1 MNELTL
7 SLLAIGSGL
16 IVLLVIFN
24 WWQERKIRKAAD
36 KHLEVPQQDLLIDDE
51 DASES
56 VTEQTIVTDNTE
68 INLIDEVE
76 FKIDVGDVAP
86 ELTVTHTESV
96 LISEN
101 DEPISTFS
109 DEITHQEAAVHEPE
123 KTQQAQQHT
132 PTKSL
137 PHEVSVDADLVA
149 VVHLSAASSG
159 EHLRQF
165 LMRIV
170 NLDKPIAAYG
180 LNEHQVWH
188 SLTREQEAEL
198 FTKAVYSLQLAD
210 RAGPVSAETLQ
221 AFQKVMDEIAYE
233 LSAQVEYLGA
243 ADTLAFAQDL
253 DTFCLEVDKTVSLHL
268 VNGTSGRFTGTKF
281 KGLAEANG
289 LKLKEDGLFYSLSPD
304 GNVLFSVVNVEKTPF
319 TPDMLKVTALKGV
332 TFQME
337 IARTPDCT
345 EAFNRMAV
353 MARSMASSLNS
364 VLVDD
369 HQREL
374 PDAQIEKIRQQ
385 LKLIQV
391 QMTVKGIPPGSPLA
405 LRLFS

>member
-1 MNELTL
+1 
-7 SLLAIGSGL
+7 
-16 IVLLVIFN
+16 
-24 WWQERKIRKAAD
+24 
-36 KHLEVPQQDLLIDDE
+36 
-51 DASES
+51 
-56 VTEQTIVTDNTE
+56 
-68 INLIDEVE
+68 
-76 FKIDVGDVAP
+76 
-86 ELTVTHTESV
+86 VTHTESV

-123 KTQQAQQHT
+123 KTQQAQQHA

-137 PHEVSVDADLVA
+137 PHEVSVDAELVA

-253 DTFCLEVDKTVSLHL
+253 DTFCLDVDKTVSLHL
-268 VNGTSGRFTGTKF
+268 VNGASGRFTGTKF

-345 EAFNRMAV
+345 EVFNRMAV

>member
-68 INLIDEVE
+68 INLIDVVE

-86 ELTVTHTESV
+86 ELTMTHTESI
-96 LISEN
+96 LISE
-101 DEPISTFS
+101 DSEPLSTFS
-109 DEITHQEAAVHEPE
+109 DEITHQEAVVQEPE

-170 NLDKPIAAYG
+170 NLDKPVAAYG

-268 VNGTSGRFTGTKF
+268 VNGASGRFTGTKF

-289 LKLKEDGLFYSLSPD
+289 MKLKEDGLFYSLSPD
-304 GNVLFSVVNVEKTPF
+304 GNVLFSLVNVEKTPF

>member
-51 DASES
+51 DAPES

-109 DEITHQEAAVHEPE
+109 DEITHQETVVHELE
-123 KTQQAQQHT
+123 KTQQAQQQT

-137 PHEVSVDADLVA
+137 PHEVTVDADLVA

-253 DTFCLEVDKTVSLHL
+253 DTFCVEVDKTVSLHL
-268 VNGTSGRFTGTKF
+268 VNGASGRFTGTKF

-304 GNVLFSVVNVEKTPF
+304 GNLLFSVVNVEKTPF

>member
-51 DASES
+51 DAPES

-109 DEITHQEAAVHEPE
+109 DETTHQEAVVHELE
-123 KTQQAQQHT
+123 KIQQAQQQT

-268 VNGTSGRFTGTKF
+268 VNGASGRFTGTKF